1 MTLKYSIWHMK
12 HENYCSDKTNF
23 YIYLLDHET
32 AKIANEI
39 AKIPKSVKRV
49 VFYIQKTGFFSS

>member
-1 MTLKYSIWHMK
+1 MTYEIIVVTRQIFIYL
-12 HENYCSDKTNF
+12 
-23 YIYLLDHET
+23 YLLDHET